1 MSSRPVIQQ
10 TDPHASTH
18 IERHVWVISGV
29 LILGMIMS
37 ILDTTIVNVALHT
50 LSHDLHSPLSQ
61 VQWVITGYLLA
72 LAAVIPV
79 TGWAARRF
87 GAKQVYM
94 TSLVLFTAGSALC
107 GLANSTTSLVVFRV
121 LQGAG
126 GGMIMPV
133 AMMIMAQVA
142 GPQRMGRV
150 MGYVSMPAMLAPI
163 LGPVV
168 GGLILENLHWSWI
181 FFVNVPIGIVAFVL
195 GWRMLPHTD
204 SGEAGRL
211 DVLGLALLPAGFAA
225 FIYGISELGSGEA
238 FGSGKVIVP
247 SIVGVVL
254 IVLFCIHALRIERP
268 LLDIR
273 MYANRVFAG
282 AAFVNFGLGAA
293 LFGAMILV
301 PLYYQE
307 VRGQSVVNTGLLTG
321 PQGLGALMAMPLASR
336 LTQRFSGGRVA
347 LGGVS
352 LLCVSTIPF
361 TFIGAHTSIVAIS
374 LVLVVRGLSIG
385 LCFMPAM
392 TAAFGAM
399 RPEQISDATPQINAL
414 QRTGGAIGTAVL
426 AVVLQRAGAHAVT
439 PADQASAFDTAYWW
453 ALGIAALSLIPCHHA
468 AAGRAPPGRGRVA
481 RGAPRRVLERP
492 ARSRRPSGPER
503 PHRHGART
511 TEPSSATVA
520 SSAEGPAQ
528 AEGSTGGG
536 VARPSWSSSARPSDM
551 CFAALRRLRGRDTHL
566 IGSEVSH
573 AQMELLIELSE
584 QGPLSA
590 GELALAAQ
598 LTPATVTHDA
608 RPPRRQCGHVQR
620 TRGADDRRVVV
631 TRLTPQGERKAKAS
645 VPRGRRA
652 GEQALRR
659 RGCRGLASRHT
670 GPRALGNGLRRDAPP
685 DGLECAR
692 PLR

>member
-1 MSSRPVIQQ
+1 MSSRQVIEQG
-10 TDPHASTH
+10 DPTATTK
-18 IERHVWVISGV
+18 IERQVWVVCGV
-29 LILGMIMS
+29 VILGMIMS

-61 VQWVITGYLLA
+61 VQWVITGYLLS

-150 MGYVSMPAMLAPI
+150 MGYVSMPAMIAPI

-181 FFVNVPIGIVAFVL
+181 FFVNVPIGIIAFVL

-204 SGEAGRL
+204 SGEAGNL
-211 DVLGLALLPAGFAA
+211 DILGLALLPAGFAA
-225 FIYGISELGSGEA
+225 FIYGISELGSGSA
-238 FGSGKVIVP
+238 LGSGKVIVP
-247 SIVGVVL
+247 CIAGVVL
-254 IVLFCIHALRIERP
+254 IVVFCFHALRVERP

-282 AAFVNFGLGAA
+282 AAFTNFGLGAA

-307 VRGQSVVNTGLLTG
+307 VRGQSVINTGLLTG
-321 PQGLGALMAMPLASR
+321 PQGIGALIAMPLASR

-347 LGGVS
+347 MCGVS
-352 LLCVSTIPF
+352 LLCISTFPF
-361 TFIGAHTSIVAIS
+361 TFIGANTSIVAIS

-392 TAAFGAM
+392 SAAFSAM
-399 RPEQISDATPQINAL
+399 RPDQISDATPQINAL

-426 AVVLQRAGAHAVT
+426 AVVLQRAGAGAHT
-439 PADQASAFDTAYWW
+439 PTELASAFDTAYWW
-453 ALGIAALSLIPCHHA
+453 ALGIAALSLIPCLMLL
-468 AAGRAPPGRGRVA
+468 RA
-481 RGAPRRVLERP
+481 ERP
-492 ARSRRPSGPER
+492 QNESEPVIER
-503 PHRHGART
+503 Q
-511 TEPSSATVA
+511 E
-520 SSAEGPAQ
+520 
-528 AEGSTGGG
+528 
-536 VARPSWSSSARPSDM
+536 
-551 CFAALRRLRGRDTHL
+551 
-566 IGSEVSH
+566 
-573 AQMELLIELSE
+573 
-584 QGPLSA
+584 
-590 GELALAAQ
+590 ALA
-598 LTPATVTHDA
+598 DA
-608 RPPRRQCGHVQR
+608 VGV
-620 TRGADDRRVVV
+620 
-631 TRLTPQGERKAKAS
+631 
-645 VPRGRRA
+645 
-652 GEQALRR
+652 
-659 RGCRGLASRHT
+659 
-670 GPRALGNGLRRDAPP
+670 
-685 DGLECAR
+685 
-692 PLR
+692 

>member
-1 MSSRPVIQQ
+1 
-10 TDPHASTH
+10 
-18 IERHVWVISGV
+18 
-29 LILGMIMS
+29 MIMS

-61 VQWVITGYLLA
+61 VQWVITGYLLS

-107 GLANSTTSLVVFRV
+107 GLADSTTSLIAFRV

-150 MGYVSMPAMLAPI
+150 MGYVSMPAMIAPI

-181 FFVNVPIGIVAFVL
+181 FFVNVPIGLIAFVL

-204 SGEAGRL
+204 SGEAGSL
-211 DVLGLALLPAGFAA
+211 DILGLAILPAGFAA
-225 FIYGISELGSGEA
+225 FIYGISELGSGSA
-238 FGSGKVIVP
+238 LGSGKVIVP
-247 SIVGVVL
+247 CLIGVVL
-254 IVLFCIHALRIERP
+254 TVVFCFHALRIERP

-282 AAFVNFGLGAA
+282 AAFTNFGLGAA

-307 VRGQSVVNTGLLTG
+307 VRGQSVINTGLLTG
-321 PQGLGALMAMPLASR
+321 PQGIGALIAMPLASR

-347 LGGVS
+347 MAGVS
-352 LLCVSTIPF
+352 LLCISTVPF
-361 TFIGAHTSIVAIS
+361 TFIGANTSIVAIS

-385 LCFMPAM
+385 MCFMPAM
-392 TAAFGAM
+392 SAAFSAM

-426 AVVLQRAGAHAVT
+426 AVVLQRASAHAHSPT
-439 PADQASAFDTAYWW
+439 ELADAFDTAYWW
-453 ALGIAALSLIPCHHA
+453 ALGIAALSLIPCLMLL
-468 AAGRAPPGRGRVA
+468 RA
-481 RGAPRRVLERP
+481 ERP
-492 ARSRRPSGPER
+492 QNE
-503 PHRHGART
+503 
-511 TEPSSATVA
+511 TEPVA
-520 SSAEGPAQ
+520 
-528 AEGSTGGG
+528 
-536 VARPSWSSSARPSDM
+536 ARQQ
-551 CFAALRRLRGRDTHL
+551 
-566 IGSEVSH
+566 E
-573 AQMELLIELSE
+573 
-584 QGPLSA
+584 
-590 GELALAAQ
+590 ALAEA
-598 LTPATVTHDA
+598 V
-608 RPPRRQCGHVQR
+608 GV
-620 TRGADDRRVVV
+620 
-631 TRLTPQGERKAKAS
+631 
-645 VPRGRRA
+645 
-652 GEQALRR
+652 
-659 RGCRGLASRHT
+659 
-670 GPRALGNGLRRDAPP
+670 
-685 DGLECAR
+685 
-692 PLR
+692 